1 MDSQLITHIQNL
13 AAPQK
18 ELPQIRTGMQV
29 IVSQRIR
36 EGDKSRIQ
44 KFEGVVIKTSGK
56 TQGEKTF
63 TVRRVTNGHGVEKSY
78 PLSCPTLEAVEVIR
92 QYKVNRK
99 HIGYIRELK
108 GKSARLKEVKVSKAA
123 APKKETKTA
132 KKEAPAETLSET
144 AAE

>member
-18 ELPQIRTGMQV
+18 DLPQIRTGMQV
-29 IVSQRIR
+29 VVSQRIR

-63 TVRRVTNGHGVEKSY
+63 TVRRVTNGLGVEKTY
-78 PLSCPTLEAVEVIR
+78 PLSCPTLDGVEVVR

-99 HIGYIRELK
+99 HI
-108 GKSARLKEVKVSKAA
+108 
-123 APKKETKTA
+123 
-132 KKEAPAETLSET
+132 
-144 AAE
+144 